1 LQTLSKKGAY
11 RPDMLKIRLPL
22 QDVHA
27 IVARRRIC
35 SGQEQDIAARA
46 TA

>member
-1 LQTLSKKGAY
+1 
-11 RPDMLKIRLPL
+11 MLKIRLPL
-22 QDVHA
+22 QEVHA
-27 IVARRRIC
+27 IVARLRIC